1 MKIYS
6 LTGPSGTGKSYQAP
20 FVMID
25 KGIDCL
31 VDDGLLIYK
40 DGVAGGTSAKRQHTK
55 VGAIK
60 TALFTEDEHARSV
73 AAAIKKIKPESI
85 LIVGTSD
92 KMADKIADRLDLP
105 EIDERIYIED
115 ITTEEE
121 RELAE
126 KSRNQQG
133 KHVIP
138 APTLQLKRDF
148 AGYFM
153 DPQKLLWTAK
163 ERAQE
168 AIATG
173 LQKVRRGEE
182 EGKTVVRPTYSY
194 LGDFLIND
202 KVITDIA
209 KCVGTEVEGVY
220 SVVKVYAGSQPEQLT
235 VDAVIDL
242 KSTADIWESAMAF
255 QKKFTEVI
263 EDMTAFNVVRVD
275 VEVRKLIYPRKRRK
289 VQ

>member
-6 LTGPSGTGKSYQAP
+6 LSGPSGTGKSYQAP
-20 FVMID
+20 ILMIE

-31 VDDGLLIYK
+31 IDDGLLIYK

-60 TALFTEDEHARSV
+60 TALFTDQNHADTV
-73 AAAIKKIKPESI
+73 TAAIKKINPESI

-92 KMADKIADRLDLP
+92 QMTDRIASRLGLP
-105 EIDERIYIED
+105 EVSERIYIED
-115 ITTEEE
+115 ITTDEE
-121 RELAE
+121 REIAM
-126 KSRNQQG
+126 KSRSQQG

-163 ERAQE
+163 EKAQE
-168 AIATG
+168 AIQTG
-173 LQKVRRGEE
+173 LHLAKRGET

-202 KVITDIA
+202 KVVTDIA
-209 KCVGTEVEGVY
+209 KCVGKEVQGVD
-220 SVVKVYAGSQPEQLT
+220 SVIRVYAGSQPEQLM
-235 VDAVIDL
+235 VNAVIDL
-242 KSTADIWESAMAF
+242 KESASIWDSAMAF
-255 QKKFTEVI
+255 QKRLTDVI
-263 EDMTAFNVVRVD
+263 EEMTAFNVVRID
-275 VEVRKLIYPRKRRK
+275 VEVRKL
-289 VQ
+289 V

>member
-6 LTGPSGTGKSYQAP
+6 LSGPSGTGKSYQAP
-20 FVMID
+20 ILMIE

-31 VDDGLLIYK
+31 IDDGLLIYK

-60 TALFTEDEHARSV
+60 TALFTDQNHADTV
-73 AAAIKKIKPESI
+73 TAAIKKINPDSI

-92 KMADKIADRLDLP
+92 QMTDRIASRLGLP
-105 EIDERIYIED
+105 EVSERIYIED
-115 ITTEEE
+115 ITTDEE
-121 RELAE
+121 REIAM
-126 KSRNQQG
+126 KSRSQQG

-163 ERAQE
+163 EKAQE
-168 AIATG
+168 AIQTG
-173 LQKVRRGEE
+173 LHLAKRGET

-202 KVITDIA
+202 KVVTDIA
-209 KCVGTEVEGVY
+209 KCVGREVPGVD
-220 SVVKVYAGSQPEQLT
+220 SVIRVYAGSQPEQLT

-242 KSTADIWESAMAF
+242 KESASIWDSAMAF
-255 QKKFTEVI
+255 QKRLTDVI
-263 EDMTAFNVVRVD
+263 EEMTAFNVVRID
-275 VEVRKLIYPRKRRK
+275 VEVRKL
-289 VQ
+289 V

>member
-6 LTGPSGTGKSYQAP
+6 LSGPSGTGKSYQAP
-20 FVMID
+20 ILMID
-25 KGIDCL
+25 RGIDCL
-31 VDDGLLIYK
+31 IDDGLLIYK

-55 VGAIK
+55 IGAIK
-60 TALFTEDEHARSV
+60 TALFTDQAHADSV
-73 AAAIKKIKPESI
+73 AAAIKKINPESI
-85 LIVGTSD
+85 LVVGTSD
-92 KMADKIADRLDLP
+92 EMTDRIAARIGLP
-105 EIDERIYIED
+105 GITERIYIED

-121 RELAE
+121 REVAE

-173 LQKVRRGEE
+173 LHRAKRGESE
-182 EGKTVVRPTYSY
+182 AKTVVRPTYSY

-202 KVITDIA
+202 RVVTDIA
-209 KCVGTEVEGVY
+209 KCVGSEVKGVD
-220 SVVKVYAGSQPEQLT
+220 SVIKVYAGSQPEQLT
-235 VDAVIDL
+235 VNAVIDL
-242 KSTADIWESAMAF
+242 RESASIWETAMDF
-255 QKKFTEVI
+255 QKRLTDVI
-263 EDMTAFNVVRVD
+263 EEMTAFNVVRVD
-275 VEVRKLIYPRKRRK
+275 IEVRSL
-289 VQ
+289 VN

>member
-6 LTGPSGTGKSYQAP
+6 LTGQSGTGKSYQAP
-20 FVMID
+20 ALMME

-31 VDDGLLIYK
+31 IDDGLLIYK
-40 DGVAGGTSAKRQHTK
+40 DGVAGGVSAKRQHTK

-60 TALFTEDEHARSV
+60 TALFTDQGHADSV
-73 AAAIKKIKPESI
+73 AKAIKKIKPESI

-92 KMADKIADRLDLP
+92 KMADKIAERLGLP
-105 EIDERIYIED
+105 KVDERIYIED

-121 RELAE
+121 REIAE

-173 LQKVRRGEE
+173 LHLARRGEI

-209 KCVGTEVEGVY
+209 KCVGREVDGVE
-220 SVVKVYAGSQPEQLT
+220 SVIRVYAGSQPEQLT

-242 KSTADIWESAMAF
+242 SSEVGIWDVAMQF
-255 QKKFTEVI
+255 QSRLTDVI
-263 EDMTAFNVVRVD
+263 EEMTAFNVVKID
-275 VEVRKLIYPRKRRK
+275 VEIRKL
-289 VQ
+289 V

>member
-6 LTGPSGTGKSYQAP
+6 LSGPSGTGKSYQAP
-20 FVMID
+20 ILMIE

-31 VDDGLLIYK
+31 IDDGLLIYK

-60 TALFTEDEHARSV
+60 TALFTDQNHADTV
-73 AAAIKKIKPESI
+73 TAAIKKINPESI

-92 KMADKIADRLDLP
+92 QMTDRIASRLGLP
-105 EIDERIYIED
+105 EVSERIYIED
-115 ITTEEE
+115 ITTDEE
-121 RELAE
+121 REIAM
-126 KSRNQQG
+126 KSRSQQG

-163 ERAQE
+163 EKAQE
-168 AIATG
+168 AIQTG
-173 LQKVRRGEE
+173 LHLAKRGET

-202 KVITDIA
+202 KVVTDIA
-209 KCVGTEVEGVY
+209 KCVGKEVPGVD
-220 SVVKVYAGSQPEQLT
+220 SVIRVYAGSQPEQLT

-242 KSTADIWESAMAF
+242 KESASIWDSAMAF
-255 QKKFTEVI
+255 QKRLTDVI
-263 EDMTAFNVVRVD
+263 EEMTAFNVVRID
-275 VEVRKLIYPRKRRK
+275 VEVRKL
-289 VQ
+289 V

>member
-6 LTGPSGTGKSYQAP
+6 LSGPSGTGKSYQAP
-20 FVMID
+20 ILMIE

-31 VDDGLLIYK
+31 IDDGLLIYK

-60 TALFTEDEHARSV
+60 TALFTDQNHADTV
-73 AAAIKKIKPESI
+73 TAAIKKINPESI

-92 KMADKIADRLDLP
+92 LMTDRIASRLGLP
-105 EIDERIYIED
+105 EVSERIYIED
-115 ITTEEE
+115 ITTDEE
-121 RELAE
+121 REIAM
-126 KSRNQQG
+126 KSRSQQG

-163 ERAQE
+163 EMAQE
-168 AIATG
+168 AIQTG
-173 LQKVRRGEE
+173 LHLAKRGET

-202 KVITDIA
+202 KVVTDIA
-209 KCVGTEVEGVY
+209 KCVGKEVPGVD
-220 SVVKVYAGSQPEQLT
+220 SVIRVYAGSQPEQLM
-235 VDAVIDL
+235 VNAVIDL
-242 KSTADIWESAMAF
+242 KESASIWDSAMAF
-255 QKKFTEVI
+255 QKRLTDVI
-263 EDMTAFNVVRVD
+263 EEMTAFNVVRID
-275 VEVRKLIYPRKRRK
+275 VEVRKL
-289 VQ
+289 V

>member
-1 MKIYS
+1 MKIFS
-6 LTGPSGTGKSYQAP
+6 LSGPSGTGKSYQAP
-20 FVMID
+20 ILMIE

-31 VDDGLLIYK
+31 IDDGLLIYR

-60 TALFTEDEHARSV
+60 TALFTDQNHSDSV
-73 AAAIKKIKPESI
+73 SEAIRRINPESI

-92 KMADKIADRLDLP
+92 QMIDRIAKRLGLP
-105 EIDERIYIED
+105 EVSERIYIEE

-121 RELAE
+121 REVAI
-126 KSRNQQG
+126 KSRSQQG

-168 AIATG
+168 AIQTG
-173 LQKVRRGEE
+173 LHLAKRGET

-202 KVITDIA
+202 KVVTDIA
-209 KCVGTEVEGVY
+209 KCVGTEVDGVD
-220 SVVKVYAGSQPEQLT
+220 SVIRVYAGSQPDQLT

-242 KSTADIWESAMAF
+242 KESASIWDSAMAF
-255 QKKFTEVI
+255 QKRLTDVI
-263 EDMTAFNVVRVD
+263 EEMTAFNVVRVD
-275 VEVRKLIYPRKRRK
+275 VEVRRL
-289 VQ
+289 V

>member
-6 LTGPSGTGKSYQAP
+6 LSGPSGTGKSYQAP
-20 FVMID
+20 ILMIE

-31 VDDGLLIYK
+31 IDDGLLIYK

-60 TALFTEDEHARSV
+60 TALFTDQNHADTV
-73 AAAIKKIKPESI
+73 TAAIKKINPESI

-92 KMADKIADRLDLP
+92 QMTDRIASRLGLP
-105 EIDERIYIED
+105 EVSERIYIED
-115 ITTEEE
+115 ITTDEE
-121 RELAE
+121 REIAI
-126 KSRNQQG
+126 KSRSQQG

-163 ERAQE
+163 EKAQE
-168 AIATG
+168 AIQTG
-173 LQKVRRGEE
+173 LHLAKRGET

-202 KVITDIA
+202 KVVTDIA
-209 KCVGTEVEGVY
+209 KCVGKEVPGVD
-220 SVVKVYAGSQPEQLT
+220 SVIRVYAGSQPEQLM
-235 VDAVIDL
+235 VNAVIDL
-242 KSTADIWESAMAF
+242 KESASIWDSAMAF
-255 QKKFTEVI
+255 QKRLTDVI
-263 EDMTAFNVVRVD
+263 EEMTAFNVVRID
-275 VEVRKLIYPRKRRK
+275 VEVRKL
-289 VQ
+289 V

>member
-1 MKIYS
+1 MRIYS
-6 LTGPSGTGKSYQAP
+6 LTGQSGTGKSYQAP
-20 FVMID
+20 ILMMD
-25 KGIDCL
+25 RGIDCL
-31 VDDGLLIYK
+31 IDDGLLIYK

-55 VGAIK
+55 IGAIK
-60 TALFTEDEHARSV
+60 TALFTNEEHAYSV
-73 AAAIKKIKPESI
+73 ASAIKKINPDSI
-85 LIVGTSD
+85 LVVGTSD
-92 KMADKIADRLDLP
+92 EMVDRIVDRLGLP
-105 EIDERIYIED
+105 PVEERIYIED
-115 ITTEEE
+115 ITTEDE
-121 RELAE
+121 REIAE

-148 AGYFM
+148 AGYFL

-163 ERAQE
+163 EKAQE

-173 LQKVRRGEE
+173 LHRVRKGED

-209 KCVGTEVEGVY
+209 KCVGAEVEGVH

-235 VDAVIDL
+235 VEAVIDI
-242 KSTADIWESAMAF
+242 KESANIWDSAMEF
-255 QKKFTEVI
+255 QKKFDEVI

-275 VEVRKLIYPRKRRK
+275 VEVRSL
-289 VQ
+289 VSEE

>member
-6 LTGPSGTGKSYQAP
+6 LSGPSGTGKSYQAP
-20 FVMID
+20 ILMMD
-25 KGIDCL
+25 RGIDCL
-31 VDDGLLIYK
+31 IDDGLLIYK

-55 VGAIK
+55 IGAIK
-60 TALFTEDEHARSV
+60 TALFTDQAHADSV
-73 AAAIKKIKPESI
+73 AAAIKKINPESI
-85 LIVGTSD
+85 LVVGTSD
-92 KMADKIADRLDLP
+92 EMVDRIAARLGLP
-105 EIDERIYIED
+105 EVTERIYIED
-115 ITTEEE
+115 ITSEEE
-121 RELAE
+121 REIAE

-153 DPQKLLWTAK
+153 DPQKLLWEAK

-173 LQKVRRGEE
+173 LHRAKRGES

-202 KVITDIA
+202 RVVTDIA
-209 KCVGTEVEGVY
+209 KCVGKEVAGVE
-220 SVVKVYAGSQPEQLT
+220 SVIKVYAGNQPEQLT
-235 VDAVIDL
+235 VNAVIDL
-242 KSTADIWESAMAF
+242 KDSASIWEAAMEF
-255 QKKFTEVI
+255 QKRLTDVI
-263 EDMTAFNVVRVD
+263 EEMTAFNVVRID
-275 VEVRKLIYPRKRRK
+275 VEVRSL
-289 VQ
+289 VS

>member
-6 LTGPSGTGKSYQAP
+6 LSGPSGTGKSYQAP
-20 FVMID
+20 ILMIE

-31 VDDGLLIYK
+31 IDDGLLIYK

-55 VGAIK
+55 IGAIK
-60 TALFTEDEHARSV
+60 TALFTDQNHADMV
-73 AAAIKKIKPESI
+73 TAAIKKINPESI

-92 KMADKIADRLDLP
+92 LMTDRIASRLGLP
-105 EIDERIYIED
+105 EVSERIYIED
-115 ITTEEE
+115 ITTDEE
-121 RELAE
+121 REIAI
-126 KSRNQQG
+126 KSRSQQG

-163 ERAQE
+163 EMAQE
-168 AIATG
+168 AIQTG
-173 LQKVRRGEE
+173 LHLAKRGET

-202 KVITDIA
+202 KVVTDIA
-209 KCVGTEVEGVY
+209 KCVGKEVPGVD
-220 SVVKVYAGSQPEQLT
+220 SVIRVYAGSQPEQLM
-235 VDAVIDL
+235 VNAVIDL
-242 KSTADIWESAMAF
+242 KESASIWDSAMAF
-255 QKKFTEVI
+255 QKRLTDVI
-263 EDMTAFNVVRVD
+263 EEMTAFNVVRID
-275 VEVRKLIYPRKRRK
+275 VEVRKL
-289 VQ
+289 V

>member
-6 LTGPSGTGKSYQAP
+6 LTGTSGTGKSYQAP
-20 FVMID
+20 ILMME

-31 VDDGLLIYK
+31 IDDGLLIYK

-55 VGAIK
+55 IGAIK
-60 TALFTEDEHARSV
+60 TALFTDQSHADSV

-85 LIVGTSD
+85 LVVGTSD
-92 KMADKIADRLDLP
+92 EMTDRIAARLGLP
-105 EIDERIYIED
+105 EISERIYIED

-121 RELAE
+121 REVAE

-163 ERAQE
+163 EKAQE

-173 LQKVRRGEE
+173 LHRAKRGES

-202 KVITDIA
+202 RVVTDIA
-209 KCVGTEVEGVY
+209 KCVGKEINGVE
-220 SVVKVYAGSQPEQLT
+220 SVVRVYAGSQPEQLT
-235 VDAVIDL
+235 VSTVIDL
-242 KSTADIWESAMAF
+242 NDSASIWEVAMEF
-255 QKKFTEVI
+255 QKRLTDVI
-263 EDMTAFNVVRVD
+263 EEMTAFNVIRVD
-275 VEVRKLIYPRKRRK
+275 VEVRSLVK
-289 VQ
+289 

>member
-6 LTGPSGTGKSYQAP
+6 LTGQSGTGKSYQAP
-20 FVMID
+20 AVMIE

-31 VDDGLLIYK
+31 IDDGLLIYR
-40 DGVAGGTSAKRQHTK
+40 DGVAGGISAKRQHTK

-60 TALFTEDEHARSV
+60 TALFTDPAHAESV
-73 AAAIKKIKPESI
+73 ASAIIKIQPKSI

-92 KMADKIADRLDLP
+92 KMTDKIAERLHLP
-105 EIDERIYIED
+105 PVSERIYIED

-121 RELAE
+121 REIAE

-168 AIATG
+168 AIVTG
-173 LQKVRRGEE
+173 LHLGKKGEE
-182 EGKTVVRPTYSY
+182 EKTVVRPTYSY

-209 KCVGTEVEGVY
+209 KCVGDEVNGVD
-220 SVVKVYAGSQPEQLT
+220 SVVRVYAGSQPEQLT

-242 KSTADIWESAMAF
+242 KESASVWKDAMEF
-255 QKKFTEVI
+255 QKRLTDVI
-263 EDMTAFNVVRVD
+263 EEMTAFNVVRVD
-275 VEVRKLIYPRKRRK
+275 VEVRRLVY
-289 VQ
+289 

>member
-6 LTGPSGTGKSYQAP
+6 LSGPSGTGKSYQAP
-20 FVMID
+20 ILMID
-25 KGIDCL
+25 RGIDCL
-31 VDDGLLIYK
+31 IDDGLLIYK
-40 DGVAGGTSAKRQHTK
+40 DGVAGGTSAKLQHTK
-55 VGAIK
+55 IGAIK
-60 TALFTEDEHARSV
+60 TALFTDQSHADSV
-73 AAAIKKIKPESI
+73 AAAIKKINPESI
-85 LIVGTSD
+85 LVVGTSD
-92 KMADKIADRLDLP
+92 EMVDRIAARLGLP
-105 EIDERIYIED
+105 EISERIYIED

-121 RELAE
+121 REVAE

-173 LQKVRRGEE
+173 LHRAKRGES

-202 KVITDIA
+202 RVVTDIA
-209 KCVGTEVEGVY
+209 KCVGAEVQGVD
-220 SVVKVYAGSQPEQLT
+220 SVVRVYAGSQPEQLT
-235 VDAVIDL
+235 VSTVIDL
-242 KSTADIWESAMAF
+242 KENASIWEVAMDF
-255 QKKFTEVI
+255 QKRLTDVI
-263 EDMTAFNVVRVD
+263 EEMTAFNVVRID
-275 VEVRKLIYPRKRRK
+275 VEIRSLVS
-289 VQ
+289 

>member
-6 LTGPSGTGKSYQAP
+6 LSGPSGTGKSYQAP
-20 FVMID
+20 ILMIE

-31 VDDGLLIYK
+31 IDDGLLIYK

-60 TALFTEDEHARSV
+60 TALFTDQNHADSV
-73 AAAIKKIKPESI
+73 TAAIKKINPESI

-92 KMADKIADRLDLP
+92 QMTDRIASRLGLP
-105 EIDERIYIED
+105 EVSERIYIDE
-115 ITTEEE
+115 ITTADE
-121 RELAE
+121 REIAI
-126 KSRNQQG
+126 KSRSQQG

-163 ERAQE
+163 EKAQE
-168 AIATG
+168 AIQTG
-173 LQKVRRGEE
+173 LHLAKRGETE
-182 EGKTVVRPTYSY
+182 EKTVVRPTYSY

-202 KVITDIA
+202 KVVTDIA
-209 KCVGTEVEGVY
+209 KCVGTEVSGVD
-220 SVVKVYAGSQPEQLT
+220 SVIRVYAGSQPEQLT
-235 VDAVIDL
+235 VNAVIDL
-242 KSTADIWESAMAF
+242 KESASIWDSAMAF
-255 QKKFTEVI
+255 QKRLTDVI
-263 EDMTAFNVVRVD
+263 EEMTAFNVVRID
-275 VEVRKLIYPRKRRK
+275 VEVRKL
-289 VQ
+289 V

>member
-6 LTGPSGTGKSYQAP
+6 LSGPSGTGKSYQAP
-20 FVMID
+20 ILMIE

-31 VDDGLLIYK
+31 IDDGLLIYK

-55 VGAIK
+55 IGAIK
-60 TALFTEDEHARSV
+60 TALFTDQNHADTV
-73 AAAIKKIKPESI
+73 TAAIKKINPESI

-92 KMADKIADRLDLP
+92 LMTDRIASRLGLP
-105 EIDERIYIED
+105 EVSERIYIED
-115 ITTEEE
+115 ITTDEE
-121 RELAE
+121 REIAM
-126 KSRNQQG
+126 KSRSQQG

-163 ERAQE
+163 EMAQE
-168 AIATG
+168 AIQTG
-173 LQKVRRGEE
+173 LHLAKRGET

-202 KVITDIA
+202 KVVTDIA
-209 KCVGTEVEGVY
+209 KCVGKEVPGVD
-220 SVVKVYAGSQPEQLT
+220 SVIRVYAGSQPEQLM
-235 VDAVIDL
+235 VNAVIDL
-242 KSTADIWESAMAF
+242 KESASIWDSAMAF
-255 QKKFTEVI
+255 QKRLTDVI
-263 EDMTAFNVVRVD
+263 EEMTAFNVVRID
-275 VEVRKLIYPRKRRK
+275 VEVRKL
-289 VQ
+289 V

>member
-6 LTGPSGTGKSYQAP
+6 LSGPSGTGKSYQAP
-20 FVMID
+20 ILMIE

-31 VDDGLLIYK
+31 IDDGLLIYK

-60 TALFTEDEHARSV
+60 TALFTDQNHADTV
-73 AAAIKKIKPESI
+73 TAAIKKINPDSI

-92 KMADKIADRLDLP
+92 QMTDRIASRLGLP
-105 EIDERIYIED
+105 EVSERIYIED
-115 ITTEEE
+115 ITTDEE
-121 RELAE
+121 REIAM
-126 KSRNQQG
+126 KSRSQQG

-163 ERAQE
+163 EKAQE
-168 AIATG
+168 AIQTG
-173 LQKVRRGEE
+173 LHLAKRGET

-202 KVITDIA
+202 KVVTDIA
-209 KCVGTEVEGVY
+209 KCVGKEVPGVD
-220 SVVKVYAGSQPEQLT
+220 SVIRVYAGSQPEQLT

-242 KSTADIWESAMAF
+242 KESASIWDSAMAF
-255 QKKFTEVI
+255 QKRLTDVI
-263 EDMTAFNVVRVD
+263 EEMTAFNVVRID
-275 VEVRKLIYPRKRRK
+275 VEVRKL
-289 VQ
+289 V